1 MAKGGIR
8 RYGGRTKPGTPGF
21 TLSPLS
27 LVHAMTAF
35 LRLSLGLA
43 LAAAL
48 STPARAQVGV
58 TGGAN
63 FSDLSDA
70 RTADFD
76 QSTGWHVGVFVQAKL
91 PVFGLRASVL
101 YMDAGDAKAVC
112 APVDPEAFCTDI
124 LIATPVSLVSVP
136 LDLQLRVPLGLAAV
150 YVAGGP
156 DLRFPIEDGRP
167 VFDASQVNV
176 AASGAVGAELA
187 NLFLELR
194 YARDV
199 TGYADELGVGTTTD
213 YELNTVML
221 RAGIGL

>member
-1 MAKGGIR
+1 M
-8 RYGGRTKPGTPGF
+8 TPV
-21 TLSPLS
+21 S

-35 LRLSLGLA
+35 LRFSLALA

-48 STPARAQVGV
+48 ATPARAQFGV
-58 TGGAN
+58 AGGAN

-76 QSTGWHVGVFVQAKL
+76 TATGWHLGVFAQAKL
-91 PVFGLRASVL
+91 PVVGLRASVL
-101 YMDAGDAKAVC
+101 YMDAGNARSICPADGETVC
-112 APVDPEAFCTDI
+112 VEVLQTAPVD
-124 LIATPVSLVSVP
+124 LVSVP
-136 LDLQLRVPLGLAAV
+136 LDLQLRVPLGLGAV

-199 TGYADELGVGTTTD
+199 TGYADELGVDTTTD